1 MATRFIAKHG
11 LKSNINRLTLSEG
24 EIAIAYSDDKSEAEI
39 YVGGNDNTPIP
50 AAGASMKTKNQ
61 IFVVCDGDHDE
72 LKLQAAIDSAQN
84 NNVIYPVGTQC
95 VLTNENT
102 IRGYGLTN
110 SSGGCVISLK
120 GGMTLDGSMCDEFIF
135 KNTNPAEKQHIFHI
149 SQFATMKNVTLVEDT
164 KTVTSDTINPMVLYA
179 EDDSNIMFCSFVTIF
194 STHQIGVSTFKLG
207 KVLFFNN
214 VIDGFEGAPGNAITK
229 EIYIARYAKII
240 GNEFLN
246 IQKGATDGFI
256 HFCVAKYF
264 ILNI

>member
-84 NNVIYPVGTQC
+84 NSVIYPVGTQC

-179 EDDSNIMFCSFVTIF
+179 EDDSNNY
-194 STHQIGVSTFKLG
+194 
-207 KVLFFNN
+207 VLF
-214 VIDGFEGAPGNAITK
+214 ICH
-229 EIYIARYAKII
+229 YI
-240 GNEFLN
+240 
-246 IQKGATDGFI
+246 
-256 HFCVAKYF
+256 
-264 ILNI
+264 